1 MAYPFEW
8 IPKFGNHP
16 EKVAGK
22 EYTPSPGRFTR
33 GCGGLSGTGFSLWGF
48 VLARAKTHRLKPVL
62 LNPRFFR
69 EFIDEERIPAI
80 RILNYAD

>member
-22 EYTPSPGRFTR
+22 EYTPSLGRFTR
-33 GCGGLSGTGFSLWGF
+33 GCGGF
-48 VLARAKTHRLKPVL
+48 
-62 LNPRFFR
+62 
-69 EFIDEERIPAI
+69 E
-80 RILNYAD
+80 